1 MNIGNFEEYGSL
13 VSDNGR
19 YKVKARED
27 HFDLLPIG
35 FDAREILE
43 FGCADGTNLCYFGLK
58 FGLSKDKLIGVDIV
72 RSSALR
78 ADEVTFVHSSAENF
92 IKLSSTG
99 VDLILLSDVLEHLYN
114 PWKFLSSIRSW
125 LNPGGRLLIS
135 VPNLR
140 NLYYVKSVISGNF
153 IFQDSGFF
161 DQTHI
166 RFFSKKT
173 LCGYLTA
180 LGYRISN
187 ISYRPDQSL
196 LPLRNQ
202 LQSAPSN
209 DGSFAI
215 EFGEALL
222 KIPKAATDAYFGQ
235 QVLVAATP
243 N

>member
-1 MNIGNFEEYGSL
+1 MNIGNFEDYGSL

-27 HFDLLPIG
+27 LFDLLPIG
-35 FDAREILE
+35 FVAREILE

-58 FGLSKDKLIGVDIV
+58 FGLAKDKLIGVDVV

-92 IKLSSTG
+92 IKQSSIG

-114 PWKFLSSIRSW
+114 PWRFLAQLKPW
-125 LNPGGRLLIS
+125 LNSGGRLLIS
-135 VPNLR
+135 VPNFR
-140 NLYYVKSVISGNF
+140 NLHYVKGVISGNF
-153 IFQDSGFF
+153 IYQDAGLF

-166 RFFSKKT
+166 RFFSEKT
-173 LCGYLTA
+173 LCGYLAA

-196 LPLRNQ
+196 LPLHNQ
-202 LQSAPSN
+202 LKSALNN

-215 EFGEALL
+215 EFGDALL
-222 KIPKAATDAYFGQ
+222 TIPKAAADAYFGQ
-235 QVLVAATP
+235 QVLVAATLD
-243 N
+243 